1 MAEEEKK
8 VKQEKSRV
16 RKIIEWILVGIFGAA
31 ALFVLAGTI
40 SGMMHKKD
48 HYQQSIRF
56 GYGTFRVLT
65 DSMEDEIKT
74 GSMIITKAEDVSK
87 FQERLD
93 KGETIDVTFFNI
105 NIDTMVT
112 PTNPE
117 YKTETTQVLMPMTH
131 RLREVHIQ
139 EDVEFGKGRYVF
151 VASGINVNSEKYS
164 PDQYQLFTEKEYL
177 GTVKI
182 SNRFLGSVVGFMSE
196 PWGLIILLLVP
207 SVYLIV
213 TSSMDIFKALKEEEE
228 KPVEVQSDGG
238 ERLSK
243 RSEED
248 KKRLK
253 DELLQDMLKSKKEG
267 KK

>member
-1 MAEEEKK
+1 M
-8 VKQEKSRV
+8 R
-16 RKIIEWILVGIFGAA
+16 
-31 ALFVLAGTI
+31 T
-40 SGMMHKKD
+40 
-48 HYQQSIRF
+48 
-56 GYGTFRVLT
+56 
-65 DSMEDEIKT
+65 
-74 GSMIITKAEDVSK
+74 
-87 FQERLD
+87 
-93 KGETIDVTFFNI
+93 
-105 NIDTMVT
+105 
-112 PTNPE
+112 
-117 YKTETTQVLMPMTH
+117 
-131 RLREVHIQ
+131 LREVHIQ

-151 VASGINVNSEKYS
+151 VASGINVNSKKYS
-164 PDQYQLFTEKEYL
+164 PDKYQLFTEKEYL

-213 TSSMDIFKALKEEEE
+213 TSSMDIFKAIKEEEE

-243 RSEED
+243 MSEED